1 MSCAIC
7 PGSFDPITRG
17 HVDVIE
23 RAHRMFDEVVVVVA
37 RNSAKSYL
45 FSDEERLD
53 LAQEAVKHIPHVRVE
68 LVDGLIADY
77 AKKIHANAIVKGVR
91 GSADYDSELPMS
103 LLNRHLSGVET
114 VFVMGEPSLAHIAS
128 SFVKELARYG
138 GPYEDLVPA
147 NVAQALKEKVES

>member
-7 PGSFDPITRG
+7 PGSFDPITYG
-17 HVDVIE
+17 HVDIIE

-37 RNSAKSYL
+37 RNSAKKYL
-45 FSDEERLD
+45 FSDDERVA
-53 LAQEAVKHIPHVRVE
+53 LAREAVAHIPHVRVA
-68 LVDGLIADY
+68 LVDGLVADF
-77 AKKIHANAIVKGVR
+77 AQQIHANAIVKGVR

-128 SFVKELARYG
+128 SFVKELAHYG
-138 GPYEDLVPA
+138 GPYEDLVPP
-147 NVAQALKEKVES
+147 NVAQALKEKVKA